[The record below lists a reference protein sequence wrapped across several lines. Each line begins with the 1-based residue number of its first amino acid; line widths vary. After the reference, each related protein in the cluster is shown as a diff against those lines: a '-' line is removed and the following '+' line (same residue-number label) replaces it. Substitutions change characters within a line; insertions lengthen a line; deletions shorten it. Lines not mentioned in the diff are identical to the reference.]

1 MPARRP
7 LVIISG
13 QLQNL
18 PAGDSIDAPVSEVD
32 IIALNNG
39 TGSSVAMCRA
49 VYPTSTGF
57 GLAQANASATKNV
70 IGLVRDTAIAINA
83 SGNIQSDGVFT
94 ATTAQWDAVTGATG
108 GLTPGAIYYL
118 SATAAGTISSTP
130 PTTAGQYVVQLGIA
144 LSSTSMDIRDSGFD
158 ILL

>member
-18 PAGDSIDAPVSEVD
+18 PAGDSLDAPVSEVD
-32 IIALNNG
+32 VISLNNAS
-39 TGSSVAMCRA
+39 GSSVSMGRA
-49 VYPTSTGF
+49 VYPGGSGF
-57 GLAQANASATKNV
+57 LLAQSNASATKNV
-70 IGLVRDTAIAINA
+70 VGLVRDTAISSNA
-83 SGNIQSDGVFT
+83 SGNIQSDGVLT
-94 ATTAQWDAVTGATG
+94 ATAAQWDAVTGQTG

-118 SATAAGTISSTP
+118 SATTAGAITATA
-130 PTTAGQYVVQLGIA
+130 PTVAGQYVVQVGIA
-144 LSSTSMDIRDSGFD
+144 LSTTAFDIRDSGFD